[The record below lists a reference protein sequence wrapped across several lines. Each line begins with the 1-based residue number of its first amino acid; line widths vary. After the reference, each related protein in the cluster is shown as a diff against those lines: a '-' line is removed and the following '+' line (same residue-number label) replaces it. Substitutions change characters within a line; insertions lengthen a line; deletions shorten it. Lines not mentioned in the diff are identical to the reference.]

1 MANKHSHE
9 QINRANEL
17 RIAVF
22 AEKLTEFNFYF
33 QSSANG
39 E

>member
-1 MANKHSHE
+1 MNELIGANK
-9 QINRANEL
+9 L
-17 RIAVF
+17 RTAVF

-33 QSSANG
+33 QSSEYG

>member
-1 MANKHSHE
+1 MNE
-9 QINRANEL
+9 LIGANEL
-17 RIAVF
+17 RTAVF

-33 QSSANG
+33 QSFANG

>member
-1 MANKHSHE
+1 MNE
-9 QINRANEL
+9 LIGANEL
-17 RIAVF
+17 QTAVF
-22 AEKLTEFNFYF
+22 VEKLTEFNFYF